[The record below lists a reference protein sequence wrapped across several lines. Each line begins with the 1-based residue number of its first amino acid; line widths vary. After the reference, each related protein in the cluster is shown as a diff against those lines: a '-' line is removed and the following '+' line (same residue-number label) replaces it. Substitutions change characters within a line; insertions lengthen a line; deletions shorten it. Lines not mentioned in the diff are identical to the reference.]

1 MEPVD
6 NRPVRD
12 EVSGQNVPPSR
23 RVLSPR
29 GQRCGGAGVFS
40 SGKPGVMGSGRRTCT
55 VGVLRTRLSWLVWVL
70 QVGRLPS
77 DAECS
82 MAPPMAAP
90 MGLNPQSEIWP
101 LCKSAVQADAARRL
115 LSTVSLVALRFSLFT
130 STRIVHVASASI
142 Y

>member
-40 SGKPGVMGSGRRTCT
+40 SGKPGVMGSGRRTCAC
-55 VGVLRTRLSWLVWVL
+55 RLSWLVWVL
-70 QVGRLPS
+70 QVGRLPP

-101 LCKSAVQADAARRL
+101 LCKSAVQPDAARKL
-115 LSTVSLVALRFSLFT
+115 LSTVSLVAFRFSLFT
-130 STRIVHVASASI
+130 STRIIHVASAI